1 MNVWTRWLRQ
11 PQSVLLRRIFFQIHL
26 WVGVG
31 LGLYVLMIS
40 VTGSLL
46 VYRRDLAAA
55 LTTKP
60 VTPAEHRL
68 TADEL
73 KAVVQRAY
81 PGFDLQEVYTPSV
94 RGRRVP
100 DQAVQVQ
107 LRRDDQTIA
116 RFFDPYTGADLGA
129 MKLSLINSI
138 LWLADLHDDLL
149 GGDTGRW
156 INGLGAILATILTLT
171 GIILWWPGNRNW
183 RNSLTIVGFW
193 MFSFVLLWGVSG
205 IYLCFPKPFNATV
218 DFFEPLAEGGLQNR
232 VGDTILFWLAALH
245 FGRFSGLT
253 VKVIWT
259 VLGLAPAVLVIT
271 GGLMWWHRT
280 RKKQQSLQVNVAPE
294 TTQETQMSSALG
306 SKPGPV
312 L

>member
-11 PQSVLLRRIFFQIHL
+11 PQNVLLRRILFQIHL
-26 WVGVG
+26 WVGLG

-46 VYRRDLAAA
+46 VYRRDLAVA

-68 TADEL
+68 TADQF
-73 KAVVQRAY
+73 KAIVQRAY

-94 RGRRVP
+94 RGRIVP

-107 LRRDDQTIA
+107 LRRGDQTIA

-129 MKLSLINSI
+129 MKQSLINFI

-149 GGDTGRW
+149 GGDTGRR
-156 INGLGAILATILTLT
+156 INGLGAILATILALT
-171 GIILWWPGNRNW
+171 GIILWWPGIRNW
-183 RNSLTIVGFW
+183 RHSLTIDWTRKRYGFNWSLHNAVGFW
-193 MFSFVLLWGVSG
+193 MFFFVLLWGISG

-218 DFFEPLAEGGLQNR
+218 DFFRRRPPKPRRRHHSLLAGSTALRAIFRTGGEGPM
-232 VGDTILFWLAALH
+232 DH
-245 FGRFSGLT
+245 FG
-253 VKVIWT
+253 
-259 VLGLAPAVLVIT
+259 T
-271 GGLMWWHRT
+271 GPLCPGNYGRPD
-280 RKKQQSLQVNVAPE
+280 VVAPHSQK
-294 TTQETQMSSALG
+294 TAVPDCSS
-306 SKPGPV
+306 
-312 L
+312 